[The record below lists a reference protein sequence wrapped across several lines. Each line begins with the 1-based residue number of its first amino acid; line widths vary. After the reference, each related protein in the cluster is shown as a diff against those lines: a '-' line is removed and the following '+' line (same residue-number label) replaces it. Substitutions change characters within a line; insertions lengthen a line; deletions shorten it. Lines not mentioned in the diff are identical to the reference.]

1 MTDVKNKPEKKDDL
15 QGRMAWQE
23 AERLIGYQFTDKTLL
38 QSALTHSS
46 VAATPAQ
53 SYERLEFFGDRILG
67 LVLSDWLY
75 RTFEAEDQG
84 ELTTRFH
91 ALAKGEYLASVCIK
105 LGLQNCLFQENGQKK
120 LAERASVQADIIEA
134 VIAAIYLDGG
144 LVAAEKFIKTNWQV
158 DKGVPDSLA
167 ENPKSALQE
176 WAAAEKLGIPEYHLH
191 AQSGSDHEPE
201 FHVRVELKGFPAAT
215 ASGPSRKAAERA
227 AATAFIQAH
236 IQPKKGKK

>member
-1 MTDVKNKPEKKDDL
+1 MTDVKNKPEKKDAL
-15 QGRMAWQE
+15 QDRMAWQE

-46 VAATPAQ
+46 VAQTPAQ

-67 LVLSDWLY
+67 LVLSEWLY

-91 ALAKGEYLASVCIK
+91 ALARGEYLASVCLK
-105 LGLQNCLFQENGQKK
+105 LGLHNCLFQENGQKK
-120 LAERASVQADIIEA
+120 LAERSSVQADIIEA

-144 LVAAEKFIKTNWQV
+144 LAAAEKFIKSNWQV
-158 DKGVPDSLA
+158 DRGVPDSLA

-176 WAAAEKLGIPEYHLH
+176 WAAAEKLGMPEYQLH
-191 AQSGSDHEPE
+191 SQSGSDHEPE
-201 FHVRVELKGFPAAT
+201 FKVRVELKGFPAAT
-215 ASGPSRKAAERA
+215 GIGPSRKAAERA
-227 AATAFIQAH
+227 AATAFLHSIYSA
-236 IQPKKGKK
+236 KKGKN

>member
-120 LAERASVQADIIEA
+120 LAERTSVQADIIEA
-134 VIAAIYLDGG
+134 V
-144 LVAAEKFIKTNWQV
+144 
-158 DKGVPDSLA
+158 
-167 ENPKSALQE
+167 
-176 WAAAEKLGIPEYHLH
+176 
-191 AQSGSDHEPE
+191 
-201 FHVRVELKGFPAAT
+201 
-215 ASGPSRKAAERA
+215 
-227 AATAFIQAH
+227 
-236 IQPKKGKK
+236 

>member
-46 VAATPAQ
+46 VATTPAQ

-75 RTFEAEDQG
+75 RAFEAEDQG

-120 LAERASVQADIIEA
+120 LAERTSVQADIIEA

-144 LVAAEKFIKTNWQV
+144 LGAAEKFIKTNWQV
-158 DKGVPDSLA
+158 DRSVPDSLA

-176 WAAAEKLGIPEYHLH
+176 WAAAEKLGIPEYQLH

-227 AATAFIQAH
+227 AAAAFIRAH

>member
-38 QSALTHSS
+38 QYALTHSS
-46 VAATPAQ
+46 VATTLAQ

-67 LVLSDWLY
+67 LVLSEWLY
-75 RTFEAEDQG
+75 RTFEVEDQG

-120 LAERASVQADIIEA
+120 LAERSSVQADIIEA

-144 LVAAEKFIKTNWQV
+144 LGAAEKFIKTNWQV
-158 DKGVPDSLA
+158 NRGVPDSLA

-176 WAAAEKLGIPEYHLH
+176 WAAAEKLGMPEYQLH

-201 FHVRVELKGFPAAT
+201 FHVRVELKGFPVVT
-215 ASGPSRKAAERA
+215 AVGPSRKAAERA
-227 AATAFIQAH
+227 AATAFLQAH
-236 IQPKKGKK
+236 IQPKKGKR